1 MLRIATLLATIA
13 LTFGFAGVAAGQEG
27 ASCTPAPR
35 TSCFQSAAVELR
47 VSRSPER
54 VDWSWQGA
62 APVTDVD
69 FALCLYAGERT
80 AQTEVTAPSPESNSL
95 VLGVPVSRM
104 EADAQTLSAE
114 VGAEGPVGLT
124 ALDSVDGNQIISQLQ
139 GAELCFGKSISIA
152 YANGPPF
159 PESGNGVMDSTKGK
173 QLLDELAAEYNAELG
188 GDGLSMMRWIAAV
201 AATQIQ
207 NRVVRGPRSEL
218 DLEAV
223 FGALYIAGWFGGT
236 WFARDGFQR
245 PVPGAVNPAA
255 AEGAVRQ
262 YAEGRDAALEASD
275 EDVFAFLTHQ
285 ETTQGPG
292 GDSVGGSTGL
302 ASLVDSYGYNS
313 GYSLQ
318 VNEETVD
325 GQVIPPPP
333 EKLECAGRHPQLTAP
348 NEPHADAPLFGC
360 TYSPSYLDSLG
371 DLRRYRDA
379 YVAAFPER
387 AEQLKA
393 IQDRAEARG
402 RTIWSYRLG
411 ETSSRRTRACGRR
424 SGTSTTRFWK
434 WCTPQG

>member
-35 TSCFQSAAVELR
+35 TGCFQSAAVELR

-139 GAELCFGKSISIA
+139 GTELCFGKSISIA

-173 QLLDELAAEYNAELG
+173 QLLDELAAEYNAEFG

-207 NRVVRGPRSEL
+207 NRVVRGPHSEL

-223 FGALYIAGWFGGT
+223 FGALHIAGWFGGT

-245 PVPGAVNPAA
+245 PAPDAVDPAA
-255 AEGAVRQ
+255 AEGAVR
-262 YAEGRDAALEASD
+262 
-275 EDVFAFLTHQ
+275 
-285 ETTQGPG
+285 
-292 GDSVGGSTGL
+292 STRR
-302 ASLVDSYGYNS
+302 
-313 GYSLQ
+313 
-318 VNEETVD
+318 
-325 GQVIPPPP
+325 
-333 EKLECAGRHPQLTAP
+333 AGM
-348 NEPHADAPLFGC
+348 
-360 TYSPSYLDSLG
+360 
-371 DLRRYRDA
+371 LRSRR
-379 YVAAFPER
+379 
-387 AEQLKA
+387 
-393 IQDRAEARG
+393 
-402 RTIWSYRLG
+402 RTK
-411 ETSSRRTRACGRR
+411 TSSH
-424 SGTSTTRFWK
+424 F
-434 WCTPQG
+434 